1 MERCTKEITKEQYD
15 KVKDDGRYILDK
27 NKPIIFD
34 DGEIYGYGVY
44 CAHPYQQGD
53 KYYVDY
59 GRGSTCD

>member
-34 DGEIYGYGVY
+34 DGEIYGY
-44 CAHPYQQGD
+44 
-53 KYYVDY
+53 
-59 GRGSTCD
+59 